1 MTALTRDPGDRGDP
15 NHFDIKIILDI
26 CTLLRS
32 IVTLQSARPFT
43 LFVGFDANNDGNPV
57 TDRVSGVSRNTYR
70 GDSLQTFDLRLP
82 VPFIS
87 ARRPERLQ
95 SRQRE

>member
-57 TDRVSGVSRNTYR
+57 TDRVEWCLTQHLPRR
-70 GDSLQTFDLRLP
+70 QLADLRSPPSRAIHLGEK
-82 VPFIS
+82 
-87 ARRPERLQ
+87 ARTSSIAPT
-95 SRQRE
+95 